1 MKRTLHG
8 QGFGRHDDAEIAD
21 LASRDFAVAS
31 ELLGDQPYL
40 FGEAPCSMDATLF
53 AFTASAATPFFDSSI
68 RQAAERYPNLV
79 DYQWR
84 MMDRYYEPALA
95 E

>member
-1 MKRTLHG
+1 
-8 QGFGRHDDAEIAD
+8 
-21 LASRDFAVAS
+21 
-31 ELLGDQPYL
+31 
-40 FGEAPCSMDATLF
+40 MDATLF

-95 E
+95 D